1 MKFDVVVENLQLTVD
16 KIRITWYDLFVR
28 EVKR

>member
-1 MKFDVVVENLQLTVD
+1 MKFDIVVENLQLTVD
-16 KIRITWYDLFVR
+16 KIRITGYDLFVR